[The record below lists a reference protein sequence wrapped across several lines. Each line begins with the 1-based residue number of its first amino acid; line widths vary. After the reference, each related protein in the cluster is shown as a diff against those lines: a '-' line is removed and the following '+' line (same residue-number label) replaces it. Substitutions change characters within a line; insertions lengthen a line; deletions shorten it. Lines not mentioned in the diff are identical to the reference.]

1 MGRNG
6 HKEKI
11 ELLKNKFNVDKVWSW
26 SEVSCYLQDEYE
38 YFLKYVKHIK
48 PDKTTSKAYLELGS
62 CIHDLLQKYYEG
74 DIKKEEIAKRFK
86 DRFEEL
92 QILQIGFTS
101 DETKD
106 AQIAYNYYN
115 NLIDYCENFKP
126 LKGNNLCETTV
137 YTKVGNRIFMGYIDM
152 LNINDGVLMQQD
164 FKTSTI
170 YKGNKIEQNSQQL
183 KLYTIGLHQTKGIEY
198 DKIKTCWNFLKYYNI
213 TVQQI
218 GKTKDGQLKFKDR
231 IVERR
236 EYGKVLKND
245 IKKWLKKFNYEPK
258 EIEALLDEVEYSNSL
273 ECLPSEIQDKFVF
286 NDCYVYVDIDE
297 NVEKEFIEQLS
308 QTCDEIEEKIKLYEQ
323 NGDDNVFMYD
333 VNEKKNSFY
342 LYNLCGYS
350 EKYHKPFANYKKQL
364 EDIEKQKEEESF
376 VDMSNHKQVKVDD
389 IDNFFNF

>member
-126 LKGNNLCETTV
+126 LKGNNLC
-137 YTKVGNRIFMGYIDM
+137 
-152 LNINDGVLMQQD
+152 
-164 FKTSTI
+164 
-170 YKGNKIEQNSQQL
+170 
-183 KLYTIGLHQTKGIEY
+183 
-198 DKIKTCWNFLKYYNI
+198 
-213 TVQQI
+213 
-218 GKTKDGQLKFKDR
+218 
-231 IVERR
+231 
-236 EYGKVLKND
+236 
-245 IKKWLKKFNYEPK
+245 
-258 EIEALLDEVEYSNSL
+258 
-273 ECLPSEIQDKFVF
+273 
-286 NDCYVYVDIDE
+286 
-297 NVEKEFIEQLS
+297 
-308 QTCDEIEEKIKLYEQ
+308 
-323 NGDDNVFMYD
+323 
-333 VNEKKNSFY
+333 
-342 LYNLCGYS
+342 
-350 EKYHKPFANYKKQL
+350 
-364 EDIEKQKEEESF
+364 
-376 VDMSNHKQVKVDD
+376 
-389 IDNFFNF
+389 